1 MKDDKPAIAGL
12 HWDKPGIPLRK
23 LIPWQILFICS
34 RFPIEPGMTF
44 FKSASSYSR
53 LLLVVIGFRLY
64 HVLPAQPHTHAAMQ
78 LPKSE
83 KHGVEKQSNQ
93 PKESDFYRMVDYAL
107 PENLALEGGGVCAI
121 PGGKIAV
128 STRRGEVWIVHTP
141 YGLSADA
148 RPTYKRFARGLH
160 EILGLKYRDGSL
172 WCAQR
177 GELTR
182 LTDTDG
188 DGEADQYQC
197 VARLPT
203 VGHYHEYS
211 YGPSF
216 DSQGNAVVSL
226 NVAFGSADWYN
237 GKSYAPWRGWVIK
250 VKPDGQI
257 EPWAAGVRSPCGV
270 GIGPEDKVFYTEN
283 QGDWIGSGYFTVLEK
298 GDFMA
303 CPPSLRWA
311 DAEGSIVKA
320 RLSDVVSA
328 GKPMFE
334 VKKDIPGLRLPSV
347 WLPHGVLGVSTSDF
361 ILDSMNGKFGPFEGQ
376 YLIGDQGQSKIDRVF
391 LEKVK
396 GVYQGAAFGFREGF
410 GSGVLRLAWGTD
422 ASLFVGQTNRGW
434 ASTGPAPFALQ
445 RLIWTGRTPFEMH
458 SISARPDGFEIRFT
472 GPVDEVSANNPASY
486 GISSFI
492 YKYHQTYG
500 SPVINEGNC
509 PLKAIILAPDRKS
522 VRLVCDS
529 LRQYYIHEVKADG
542 VLSEQGYELLHS
554 AGYYTLNELPDGDR
568 IDLTKVAP
576 LKIVKPVP
584 IMPEVKVAAKPGK
597 TSLPSTMKAS
607 EISAFKVAA
616 NLKKVNAMP
625 PSWKKGPDKVITL
638 GTTPGMRYDRSKL
651 ELKVGQ
657 KVKLVFNNY
666 DDMQHNLV
674 IVKPKSTD
682 RVGAA
687 AAKLGMAGNKLSY
700 IPASDDVL
708 FHTSIIQPTSNQAIY
723 FEVPPFEGEYGFVCT
738 MPGHYM
744 LMRGV
749 ISIKR

>member
-1 MKDDKPAIAGL
+1 MKSELSVLKLSTCLVLFLAG
-12 HWDKPGIPLRK
+12 
-23 LIPWQILFICS
+23 ILS
-34 RFPIEPGMTF
+34 VRNL
-44 FKSASSYSR
+44 SAQ
-53 LLLVVIGFRLY
+53 
-64 HVLPAQPHTHAAMQ
+64 HHHHAATGTNSPQ
-78 LPKSE
+78 KIE
-83 KHGVEKQSNQ
+83 KQAVEKLPNQ
-93 PKESDFYRMVDYAL
+93 PKEADFYRMVDYAL
-107 PENLALEGGGVCAI
+107 PENVILEGGGVCAL
-121 PGGKIAV
+121 PGGKMAV
-128 STRRGEVWIVHTP
+128 STRRGEVWVINSP

-148 RPTYKRFARGLH
+148 RPSYKRFARGLH

-211 YGPSF
+211 FGPSF
-216 DSQGNAVVSL
+216 DSQGNAVISL
-226 NVAFGSADWYN
+226 NVAFGNSDWYN
-237 GKSYAPWRGWVIK
+237 AKSHAPWRGWVIK
-250 VKPDGQI
+250 VTPEGKI

-270 GIGPEDKVFYTEN
+270 GIGPDDKVFYTEN

-303 CPPSLRWA
+303 SPPSLRWA

-320 RLSDVVSA
+320 RIKDIDSSA
-328 GKPMFE
+328 KPMFE
-334 VKKDIPGLRLPSV
+334 YRNKIPGFRLPSV

-361 ILDSMNGKFGPFEGQ
+361 ILDSMGGKFGPFGGQ

-410 GSGVLRLAWGTD
+410 GSGVLRLAWGAD

-445 RLIWTGRTPFEMH
+445 RLIWTGRTPFEMQ

-472 GPVDEVSANNPASY
+472 EPVDEVTANDPASY
-486 GISSFI
+486 SVSSFI
-492 YKYHQTYG
+492 YKYHQPYG
-500 SPVINEGNC
+500 SPVINEGKC
-509 PLKAIILAPDRKS
+509 ALKAIVLAPDHLS

-529 LRQYYIHEVKADG
+529 IRQFYIHEVKADG
-542 VLSEQGYELLHS
+542 LLSDKGYELLHP
-554 AGYYTLNELPDGDR
+554 AGYYTLNELPDGER
-568 IDLTKVAP
+568 VDLTKTVP
-576 LKIVKPVP
+576 LVF
-584 IMPEVKVAAKPGK
+584 AKPEILK
-597 TSLPSTMKAS
+597 PEPNVLSTKSAAH
-607 EISAFKVAA
+607 ISAKALTINIFKVTS

-625 PSWKKGPDKVITL
+625 ASWTKGPDKIITL
-638 GTTPGMRYDRSKL
+638 GTTPGMRYDQSKL
-651 ELKVGQ
+651 ELKPGQ

-674 IVKPKSTD
+674 IVKPGSVDKI
-682 RVGAA
+682 GQA

-700 IPASDDVL
+700 VPQSDNVL

-723 FEVPPFEGEYGFVCT
+723 FTVPPFEGKYGFVCT

-749 ISIKR
+749 ILVKK